1 MNAIRLLEPSR
12 RASADYVAKFAQ
24 VPVACVSDVMLR
36 TEAAGPRL
44 RPMHAGGVLCGP
56 AFTVKTRPGD
66 NLLIH
71 KAIDLA
77 QPGDVIVIDAGGEL
91 TNALM
96 GEMMLAYCEKRGF
109 AGVVANGAIRD
120 SAYVKAHAFPVYAAG
135 ITHRGPYKNGPGSL
149 NVPIAI
155 DGMIIEPGDLVIGDE
170 DGLVS
175 VPFAMLETV
184 YADASKKAATEA
196 KQLDAILSGAYGPND
211 RKWVDKA
218 FAEAGYQV
226 VTS

>member
-1 MNAIRLLEPSR
+1 MNAIRLLEPVR
-12 RASADYVAKFAQ
+12 RASAEHVAKFAEL
-24 VPVACVSDVMLR
+24 PVACISDVMLR
-36 TEAAGPRL
+36 TEAGGPRL

-71 KAIDLA
+71 KAIDMA
-77 QPGDVIVIDAGGEL
+77 KPGDVLVIDGGGDL
-91 TNALM
+91 TNSLM

-109 AGVVANGAIRD
+109 AGVIANGAIRD
-120 SAYVKAHAFPVYAAG
+120 SAFVKAHAFPVFAAG
-135 ITHRGPYKNGPGSL
+135 VTHRGPYKNGPGAM

-155 DGMIIEPGDLVIGDE
+155 DGMVIEPGDLVVGDD

-175 VPFAMLETV
+175 VPFAMLDTV
-184 YADASKKAATEA
+184 YANASKKAATEA
-196 KQLDAILSGAYGPND
+196 KQLEAILSGAYGPND

-218 FAEAGYQV
+218 LNEAGYELA
-226 VTS
+226 TS